1 MAILFLTILCFFP
14 PLPSHRPRTAYDM
27 LLILFSALPLF
38 RLGQKMK
45 PRTLINRYYIVIIP

>member
-1 MAILFLTILCFFP
+1 
-14 PLPSHRPRTAYDM
+14 M

-38 RLGQKMK
+38 RLDQKMK